1 MKHVFV
7 KLGALAVA
15 TTRLVTRGAQLA
27 YRATLAGGRK
37 LVHAR
42 VTRLAWRATL
52 RSARI
57 AALTALVAACLLG
70 AGWLCF
76 HRVLP
81 GTVGVQ
87 QVNFGG
93 GGIVRRD
100 FTSGLHFSVRGWHS
114 WHDVDARTQLLAFS
128 WSAEPCDAEYLKVR
142 TADGNYVRVG
152 LAVPF
157 RVRTGEAHL
166 LVEQGLK
173 STYRQR
179 VMNTVEKILT
189 SEFARLRTEEYADST
204 QRLELVA
211 RALPL
216 LNADL
221 AALHVEATDVLIEH
235 FRFNNEYENRQ
246 QQAQYD
252 ALKAVVSGTTEANLA
267 EQALIDQTL
276 RDITEDEAT
285 LSIELTRDIE
295 RAYHAGRKG
304 IEARLAEARYYDQTR
319 HAEGEAEF
327 QRLVAAG
334 ERELAQAEALWTSA
348 ENESYSTPGG
358 RVLLAR
364 TAARN
369 LNVDKV
375 TLNSNDPRQPSLF
388 DLDGLVRMFVGP
400 SHVAREGARAQ

>member
-1 MKHVFV
+1 MKHVFARF
-7 KLGALAVA
+7 GALVVSGA
-15 TTRLVTRGAQLA
+15 RLGTRGARLGFLA
-27 YRATLAGGRK
+27 LVALARRLVRARL
-37 LVHAR
+37 
-42 VTRLAWRATL
+42 TRLAWRATL
-52 RSARI
+52 RTARVGAL
-57 AALTALVAACLLG
+57 AAFVAGCALG

-76 HRVLP
+76 HRVPP
-81 GTVGVQ
+81 GTIGVQ

-93 GGIVRRD
+93 AGIVPRD
-100 FTSGLHFSVRGWHS
+100 FPSGLHFSLRGWHS
-114 WHDVDARTQLLAFS
+114 WHAVDARTQHLAFS

-157 RVRTGEAHL
+157 RVRAGEAHL

-179 VMNTVEKILT
+179 VMNTVEKVLT
-189 SEFARLRTEEYADST
+189 SEFARLRTEEYADT
-204 QRLELVA
+204 TKRLELVA

-246 QQAQYD
+246 QQVQYD
-252 ALKAVVSGTTEANLA
+252 ALKEVVSRTTEANLA

-276 RDITEDEAT
+276 RDIAEDEAQ
-285 LSIELTRDIE
+285 LSIELTREIE

-319 HAEGEAEF
+319 RAEGEAEF

-334 ERELAQAEALWTSA
+334 ERELAQAEALWTTA
-348 ENESYSTPGG
+348 ENESFATRGG

-364 TAARN
+364 AAARN

-375 TLNSNDPRQPSLF
+375 TLNSNDPRQPSLL
-388 DLDGLVRMFVGP
+388 DLDGLVRLFVGRDP
-400 SHVAREGARAQ
+400 APEPKQP